1 MEDTKETREIRENR
15 EACTIC
21 TDFYNKISHK
31 KIICSYCSF
40 ESCNKCVQRYILSE
54 IQDPSCMKCHKIWSR
69 EFIDTN
75 LSKQFINNELK
86 IHREQVLFEKEK
98 NLLPDTQYNVRLLH
112 EQEEIDREIKST
124 ETQIEEL
131 QQRLET
137 LERKRTEINPFQ
149 YIQKQAQYK
158 NRIQC
163 PVSECRGFVEDKN
176 NELQCGICSTRICTQ
191 CREIIVASHECIPE
205 TVQTVALLDSDTKR
219 CPSCLVQIFKINGCD
234 QMWCIKCH
242 IAFDWK
248 TGERVRG
255 IIHNPHYHD
264 YVEQHGVPMR
274 RRESYQRFEFIDT
287 DTIVFILHEQ
297 QCPELTMYQIIEVY
311 RYVIHYYEVDL
322 QRLPTRFDDTVN
334 LDLRIHYLNKQI
346 TEEEFKTKLQ
356 RRQKDIEKKIEYR
369 DIGETYVD
377 IMNDIFIGFLDR
389 KNITDLLQEIR
400 TITKSTQEA
409 ILLLNKR
416 YNSNMSM
423 VRTFL

>member
-1 MEDTKETREIRENR
+1 MEDKEVKEGCSV
-15 EACTIC
+15 CTES
-21 TDFYNKISHK
+21 FNKISHK
-31 KIICSYCSF
+31 KLICSFCSF
-40 ESCNKCVQRYILSE
+40 ESCHKCVQRYILSE
-54 IQDPSCMKCHKIWSR
+54 IQDPSCMKCHKIWTR

-86 IHREQVLFEKEK
+86 IHRELILFEKEK
-98 NLLPDTQYNVRLLH
+98 NLLPETQYNVRLLH
-112 EQEEIDREIKST
+112 QQEEIDREIKTIESN
-124 ETQIEEL
+124 IEEM
-131 QQRLET
+131 QQRLEM
-137 LERKRTEINPFQ
+137 LERKRTEINPYQ
-149 YIQKQAQYK
+149 YIQKQIKFK

-163 PVSECRGFVEDKN
+163 PVKDCRGFVEDTEN
-176 NELQCGICSTRICTQ
+176 QLICGICTSIICTS
-191 CREIIVASHECIPE
+191 CREIVNPSHVCVTE
-205 TVQTVALLDSDTKR
+205 TVQTVALLDTDTKR
-219 CPSCLVQIFKINGCD
+219 CPSCLVQIFKITGCD
-234 QMWCIKCH
+234 QMWCTSCH

-264 YVEQHGVPMR
+264 YVEQHGVPIR

-287 DTIVFILHEQ
+287 DTIVHVLQEKE
-297 QCPELTMYQIIEVY
+297 CPELTLYQIIEVY

-377 IMNDIFIGFLDR
+377 IMNDIFIAFLD
-389 KNITDLLQEIR
+389 KKDIGSLLQEIR
-400 TITKSTQEA
+400 TITKTTQEA
-409 ILLLNKR
+409 ILHLNKR